1 MGVAF
6 HDCQRGVKEEPEQ
19 QVAQLTQ
26 PSPFDRDD
34 LAVYEAQTLF
44 IGLLIVGMA
53 DELPEGESLPGRMT
67 MPSTVA
73 AASLRLSTL
82 LRWYAMSWPL
92 FSLRSKVPA
101 ENTSSGRGAA
111 VPRAYRVPVQPH
123 PQVKPFDL
131 KEATQGG

>member
-6 HDCQRGVKEEPEQ
+6 HDGQRGVKEEPEQ

-53 DELPEGESLPGRMT
+53 DELPEGESLPRPNDDAVHRGGRQLQVIHLVALVRHV
-67 MPSTVA
+67 VA
-73 AASLRLSTL
+73 AVLVEEQG
-82 LRWYAMSWPL
+82 PGGKHL
-92 FSLRSKVPA
+92 FGQGRRRPA
-101 ENTSSGRGAA
+101 GI
-111 VPRAYRVPVQPH
+111 PVPVQPH

-131 KEATQGG
+131 KEAAQGG